1 MNHQKHRYLRTL
13 AIAPSAYGFGF
24 AVMDGFD
31 NLADWGM
38 KEAKGDKNKVALN
51 KVRELV
57 GRYQPELLVI
67 PNTEVENSRRSTRIK
82 KLTRKIKE
90 LGQSKGTKVA
100 AYTLE
105 EMHAVFSEGKKG
117 TKHDIAVKLGARF
130 PDELG
135 NRVPPKR
142 KLWQSEDSRMDI
154 FDAVA
159 LALMP
164 RVKPNAKRGSSVQP

>member
-1 MNHQKHRYLRTL
+1 MNHQKHKYLRTL
-13 AIAPSAYGFGF
+13 AIAPSTYGFGF

-31 NLADWGM
+31 TLADWGM
-38 KEAKGDKNKVALN
+38 KGADGEKNKVVLK
-51 KVRELV
+51 KVKELMN
-57 GRYQPELLVI
+57 RYQPELLVI
-67 PNTEVENSRRSTRIK
+67 PNTEAANSRRSTRIK

-90 LGQSKGTKVA
+90 LGQSNGAKVI

-105 EMHAVFSEGKKG
+105 EMHSAFSDGKKG
-117 TKHDIAVKLGARF
+117 TKHDIAIKLGERF

-135 NRVPPKR
+135 KRVPPKR

-154 FDAVA
+154 FEAVA

-164 RVKPNAKRGSSVQP
+164 RLRGRKVTS